1 MFIILSPSMSRTHYS
16 LPFSLCPELRI
27 PFSLTPREP
36 KRNMFLI
43 GLSSL
48 WFFLCLKNTPT
59 DTSFVMYHYSLHL
72 CLFKRL
78 FSPCPLKT
86 LSRHL
91 CNGPL
96 FSPYLSF
103 KNAILSMS
111 FRNAVKIPDPV
122 IIGSKTLQYCWSF
135 IFICEPHNQK
145 LILLHEERKEP
156 DTSSGLIPCMYA
168 LCNSHSY
175 FLQIPLSGGLV
186 MVKNVASKKRSNS
199 ARKLDESFFF
209 LCIAFEIPAWSFGS
223 NHTARNVRFG
233 KFLYLYSI
241 LKCF

>member
-16 LPFSLCPELRI
+16 LPFSPCPELRI

-48 WFFLCLKNTPT
+48 WFFLCLKNTPIGS
-59 DTSFVMYHYSLHL
+59 SFVMYHYSLHL

-122 IIGSKTLQYCWSF
+122 IIGSKTLQYCWSLTLF
-135 IFICEPHNQK
+135 VS
-145 LILLHEERKEP
+145 L
-156 DTSSGLIPCMYA
+156 TT
-168 LCNSHSY
+168 
-175 FLQIPLSGGLV
+175 
-186 MVKNVASKKRSNS
+186 KN
-199 ARKLDESFFF
+199 SFFSTKKGKNPTHHLDWF
-209 LCIAFEIPAWSFGS
+209 LACTLSVTPTHISSRFLFQVGWWWSRMWHLKNRATRHGS
-223 NHTARNVRFG
+223 WMSHFSSSV
-233 KFLYLYSI
+233 
-241 LKCF
+241 